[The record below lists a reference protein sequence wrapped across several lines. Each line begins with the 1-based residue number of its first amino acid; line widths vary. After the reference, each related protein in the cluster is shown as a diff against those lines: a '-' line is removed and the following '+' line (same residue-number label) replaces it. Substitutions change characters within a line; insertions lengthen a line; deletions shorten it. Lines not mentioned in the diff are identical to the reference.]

1 MSNIFSNLLR
11 NLCFFIQLFKQIP
24 QYICYWLEGGLTENV
39 GSTTEMFLLAFS
51 ITTLM
56 LNAYFVWLHKLAL
69 HSSTYLG
76 IAT

>member
-11 NLCFFIQLFKQIP
+11 NLCFFIQLFKQIS
-24 QYICYWLEGGLTENV
+24 QYIRSWLEGGLTENV

-51 ITTLM
+51 ITKLM

-69 HSSTYLG
+69 HSSINLG